1 MEISVEQGYGGYGDC
16 GGIAYG
22 GGGARQ
28 IQEYEENI
36 KELRRSNKI
45 QEYEENIKELRR
57 SNKIQEY
64 EENIKELRR
73 SNKIQEYEENIKEL
87 RRSNKIQRASHL
99 AYSAD
104 FMLREVLDDCPVCG
118 LVANAVGQLFDSP

>member
-22 GGGARQ
+22 GGRACQ
-28 IQEYEENI
+28 
-36 KELRRSNKI
+36 
-45 QEYEENIKELRR
+45 
-57 SNKIQEY
+57 
-64 EENIKELRR
+64 
-73 SNKIQEYEENIKEL
+73 IQEYEENIKEL

>member
-45 QEYEENIKELRR
+45 QEYEENIKEL
-57 SNKIQEY
+57 Q
-64 EENIKELRR
+64 
-73 SNKIQEYEENIKEL
+73 
-87 RRSNKIQRASHL
+87 RSNKIQRASHL

>member
-1 MEISVEQGYGGYGDC
+1 MEISVEQGYGGYGDW

-22 GGGARQ
+22 GGRARQ

-45 QEYEENIKELRR
+45 Q
-57 SNKIQEY
+57 
-64 EENIKELRR
+64 
-73 SNKIQEYEENIKEL
+73 
-87 RRSNKIQRASHL
+87 RASDL

>member
-1 MEISVEQGYGGYGDC
+1 MEISVEQGYGGYRDC

-22 GGGARQ
+22 GGGACQ

-45 QEYEENIKELRR
+45 QEY
-57 SNKIQEY
+57 Q
-64 EENIKELRR
+64 
-73 SNKIQEYEENIKEL
+73 ENIKEL
-87 RRSNKIQRASHL
+87 RRSNKIQRTSHL
-99 AYSAD
+99 AYSVD

>member
-28 IQEYEENI
+28 
-36 KELRRSNKI
+36 I

>member
-28 IQEYEENI
+28 
-36 KELRRSNKI
+36 
-45 QEYEENIKELRR
+45 
-57 SNKIQEY
+57 
-64 EENIKELRR
+64 
-73 SNKIQEYEENIKEL
+73 IQEYEENIKEL

>member
-28 IQEYEENI
+28 
-36 KELRRSNKI
+36 
-45 QEYEENIKELRR
+45 
-57 SNKIQEY
+57 IQEY

>member
-1 MEISVEQGYGGYGDC
+1 MEISVQQGYGGYGDC

-45 QEYEENIKELRR
+45 QEC
-57 SNKIQEY
+57 
-64 EENIKELRR
+64 
-73 SNKIQEYEENIKEL
+73 EENIKEL

-104 FMLREVLDDCPVCG
+104 FMLREVLDDCPLCG
-118 LVANAVGQLFDSP
+118 LVAKAVGQLFHSP